1 MNSKEIRFANEFCF
15 TAILEEAKTL
25 IKLGLVDYQVLQ
37 EDFFMKS
44 SMGKF
49 VRVAIAREER
59 MVFSRLKLSYGRALL
74 RADKITGK
82 YIELTLLEFSENV
95 AYDDENP
102 LMIIVDQAIAAD
114 LRVNN
119 IQFENAADKIKQEVL
134 VEENGKHAFAYTI
147 GKEDGAL
154 EIIGDRYT
162 FTIRKTPQ
170 NYLHIVQMRKRT
182 NKNRIDFPIVL
193 LSGTIDIVDELAN
206 RAILTERTDKQYAK
220 LIISDVEFI
229 NLWEI
234 YNDLELESIK
244 QQAAE
249 MGYLKYKSFRYANG
263 VLVFSLEGGYA
274 RREFCVDN
282 MYYVAIADINS
293 ENPFEYNFRAA
304 TVIGTEIDYSCVNTP
319 EFKIKEEMDTARLIP
334 SKGYLFASISGSVIQ
349 NKRRK
354 KARDRILSNKCNLT
368 GLKNIIQGGAQ
379 VGVIGRKNQPVS
391 SSLERE
397 ILGNAELHFTEKQKR
412 AIDVAINTP
421 DIAIIQGPPGTGK
434 TTVIRAIVKRIDE
447 LWDSKAKILI
457 TSTQHDAVDNAAQGI
472 IYGGV
477 PVNRV
482 AVRKRN
488 DNDNFPIYDWIDN
501 MISSCED
508 WLYKRDGNF
517 RSTVRILCE
526 KLLCV
531 EESKDFDQIYALLE
545 KCYRLSQE
553 LNLSHQLDCL
563 FVRVMAELK
572 AKHDTNCQEENPLP
586 SLIEEQRLSKEAYL
600 DDGPSQLKQLE
611 QYLKYESEIEF
622 DIPDYWKK
630 LRRITSDCS
639 ELDDYLEKLKID
651 CDKLESI
658 CPEKMSVNDDLL
670 LRDIKELIKSTRE
683 EIVSLDNDSETIL
696 NNLIWEF
703 KQELTNSNNVERL
716 IRVYSKINAATCQQ
730 SANKRLSVSMNGFDE
745 EYDFVIVDEAA
756 RSNPLDLL
764 IPMSMGRKI
773 ILVGDHKQ
781 LPHMVERDVVQAV
794 AKRAEHRNVESILE
808 ESLFM
813 RLNAAVS
820 ETDKKL
826 GIARTAMLSEQY
838 RMHPDICDLVNLFYD
853 GKLETLCKRET
864 KEHNLDL
871 YDNRAIA
878 WIDLP
883 LSDEYPAE
891 VKQQSVSRQC
901 EVDRIKIELSQILS
915 RTAEYKIGIIT
926 FYSAQA
932 NLLNDMVRDNFPSDI
947 DRIRVGTVDAFQ
959 GKEFDVV
966 LLSIVRSNKEEEL
979 RKRVG
984 FLDND
989 NRLCVAFSRA
999 KRLLIAV
1006 GDSNTVAFDGEKE
1019 YVRALY
1025 EMYKKCQELRER
1037 DDGKDI

>member
-1 MNSKEIRFANEFCF
+1 MNSKKIKFANEFCF
-15 TAILEEAKTL
+15 TAILEEAENL
-25 IKLGLVDYQVLQ
+25 IKTGLLDYQVLQ
-37 EDFFMKS
+37 DDFFVKS
-44 SMGKF
+44 EIGDF
-49 VRVAIAREER
+49 VRVSIAREER
-59 MVFSRLKLSYGRALL
+59 TVFSQLSLSYGRALL
-74 RADKITGK
+74 RADKITGE

-95 AYDDENP
+95 LYDDENP
-102 LMIIVDQAIAAD
+102 LRIIVDQAIAAD
-114 LRVNN
+114 LRANN
-119 IQFENAADKIKQEVL
+119 IEFEKAVDEIKKQVL
-134 VEENGKHAFAYTI
+134 VEENGKYAFAYTI
-147 GKEDGAL
+147 GKEDGTL

-162 FTIRKTPQ
+162 FTICETPQ
-170 NYLHIVQMRKRT
+170 HYLHIVQIRKRT

-193 LSGTIDIVDELAN
+193 LSGAIEIVNELTD
-206 RAILTERTDKQYAK
+206 RAILTARADEQYAK
-220 LIISDVEFI
+220 LISSDAEFI
-229 NLWEI
+229 NLWNI

-244 QQAAE
+244 QQASE

-263 VLVFSLEGGYA
+263 MIIFSLEGGYT
-274 RREFCVDN
+274 RREFCADN
-282 MYYVAIADINS
+282 MYYVVISNIDIA
-293 ENPFEYNFRAA
+293 NPIEYNFRAA

-319 EFKIKEEMDTARLIP
+319 EFKIKEEMDTTRSIP
-334 SKGYLFASISGSVIQ
+334 SKGYLLPSISGSAIQ
-349 NKRRK
+349 SKRRK
-354 KARDRILSNKCNLT
+354 QAENSILSNKCKLP

-397 ILGNAELHFTEKQKR
+397 IFEDANMHFTEKQKR
-412 AIDVAINTP
+412 ALDAAINTP

-434 TTVIRAIVKRIDE
+434 TTVIKAIVKRIDE

-457 TSTQHDAVDNAAQGI
+457 TSTQHDAVDNAVEEI
-472 IYGGV
+472 NYGGV

-482 AVRKRN
+482 AVRKGRDD
-488 DNDNFPIYDWIDN
+488 DNLLIYDWIDN
-501 MISSCED
+501 MISSCEG
-508 WLYKRDGNF
+508 WLDERDGNA
-517 RSTVRILCE
+517 RGTVRSLFE
-526 KLLCV
+526 KLLCI
-531 EESKDFDQIYALLE
+531 EESKDFNQIHGLLE
-545 KCYRLSQE
+545 ECYRLSQE
-553 LNLSHQLDCL
+553 LNLSPQLNGL
-563 FVRVMAELK
+563 FVRVMAELSSK
-572 AKHDTNCQEENPLP
+572 NNTNSQEDNPLP
-586 SLIEEQRLSKEAYL
+586 SLIKEQRLSKEAYL

-611 QYLKYESEIEF
+611 QYLKFESEIEF
-622 DIPDYWKK
+622 EVPDYWKK
-630 LRRITSDCS
+630 LRRITSDCP
-639 ELDDYLEKLKID
+639 ELDDYLKKLKKD

-658 CPEKMSVNDDLL
+658 CPEMRCTNDDLL
-670 LRDIKELIKSTRE
+670 IRDIKELIRCTRA
-683 EIVSLDNDSETIL
+683 EIVSLGNDSGTVL
-696 NNLIWEF
+696 TNLIWEF
-703 KQELTNSNNVERL
+703 KQELTNTNNVERL
-716 IRVYSKINAATCQQ
+716 IKAYSKINAATCQQ
-730 SANKRLSVSMNGFDE
+730 SANPHLSASMNGFDE

-764 IPMSMGRKI
+764 IPMSMGRRI

-794 AKRAEHRNVESILE
+794 AKRSEHKNVESVLE

-853 GKLETLCKRET
+853 GKLETLCKRED
-864 KEHNLDL
+864 KEHNLGL
-871 YDNRAIA
+871 YDNKAIA

-891 VKQQSVSRQC
+891 IKKQSVSRPC
-901 EVDRIKIELSQILS
+901 EVDRIKEELSKILS
-915 RTAEYKIGIIT
+915 RNAEYKIGIIT

-932 NLLNDMVRDNFPSDI
+932 KLLNDMVRDNFPSDI

-966 LLSIVRSNKEEEL
+966 LLSVVRSNQEEEI

-1019 YVRALY
+1019 YVKALY
-1025 EMYKKCQELRER
+1025 EMYKKCQ
-1037 DDGKDI
+1037 

>member
-1 MNSKEIRFANEFCF
+1 MNSKKIKFANEFCF
-15 TAILEEAKTL
+15 TAILEEAENL
-25 IKLGLVDYQVLQ
+25 IKIGLLDYQILQ
-37 EDFFMKS
+37 DDFFIKS
-44 SMGKF
+44 ETGDF
-49 VRVAIAREER
+49 VRVLIAREER
-59 MVFSRLKLSYGRALL
+59 TVFSRLNLSYGRALL
-74 RADKITGK
+74 RADKIAGE

-95 AYDDENP
+95 LCDDENP
-102 LMIIVDQAIAAD
+102 LRIIVDQAIAAD
-114 LRVNN
+114 LRANN
-119 IQFENAADKIKQEVL
+119 IEFEKAVDEIKKQVL
-134 VEENGKHAFAYTI
+134 VEENGKYAFAYTI
-147 GKEDGAL
+147 GKEDGTL

-162 FTIRKTPQ
+162 FTICETPQ
-170 NYLHIVQMRKRT
+170 HYLHIVQIRKRT

-193 LSGTIDIVDELAN
+193 LSGAIEIVNELTD
-206 RAILTERTDKQYAK
+206 RAILTARADEQYAK
-220 LIISDVEFI
+220 LISSDAEFI
-229 NLWEI
+229 NLWNI

-244 QQAAE
+244 QQASE

-263 VLVFSLEGGYA
+263 MIIFSLEGGYT
-274 RREFCVDN
+274 RREFCADN
-282 MYYVAIADINS
+282 MYYVAISNIDIA
-293 ENPFEYNFRAA
+293 NPIEYNFRAA

-319 EFKIKEEMDTARLIP
+319 EFKIKEEMDTTRSIP
-334 SKGYLFASISGSVIQ
+334 SKGYLLPSISGSAIQ
-349 NKRRK
+349 SKRRK
-354 KARDRILSNKCNLT
+354 QAENSILSNKCKLP

-397 ILGNAELHFTEKQKR
+397 IFEDANMHFTEKQKR
-412 AIDVAINTP
+412 ALDAAINTP

-434 TTVIRAIVKRIDE
+434 TTVIKAIVKRIDE

-457 TSTQHDAVDNAAQGI
+457 TSTQHDAVDNAVEEI
-472 IYGGV
+472 NYGGV

-482 AVRKRN
+482 AVRKGK
-488 DNDNFPIYDWIDN
+488 DDDSLLIYDWIDN
-501 MISSCED
+501 MISSCEG
-508 WLYKRDGNF
+508 WLDERDGNA
-517 RSTVRILCE
+517 RGTVRSLFE
-526 KLLCV
+526 KLLCI
-531 EESKDFDQIYALLE
+531 EESKDFNQIYGLLE
-545 KCYRLSQE
+545 ECYRLSQE
-553 LNLSHQLDCL
+553 LNLSPQLNGL
-563 FVRVMAELK
+563 FVRVMTELNSK
-572 AKHDTNCQEENPLP
+572 NNTDSQEDNPLP
-586 SLIEEQRLSKEAYL
+586 SLIKEQRLSKEAYL

-611 QYLKYESEIEF
+611 QYLKFESEIEF
-622 DIPDYWKK
+622 EVPDYWKK
-630 LRRITSDCS
+630 LRRITSDCP
-639 ELDDYLEKLKID
+639 ELDDYLKKLKKD

-658 CPEKMSVNDDLL
+658 CPGMMSTSDDLL
-670 LRDIKELIKSTRE
+670 IRDIKELIKCTRA
-683 EIVSLDNDSETIL
+683 EIVSLGNDSGTVL
-696 NNLIWEF
+696 TNLIWEF
-703 KQELTNSNNVERL
+703 KQELTNTNNVERL
-716 IRVYSKINAATCQQ
+716 IRAYSKINAATCQQ
-730 SANKRLSVSMNGFDE
+730 SANPHLSASMNGFDE

-764 IPMSMGRKI
+764 IPMSMGRRI

-794 AKRAEHRNVESILE
+794 AKRSEHKDVESVLE

-853 GKLETLCKRET
+853 GKLETLCKRED
-864 KEHNLDL
+864 KEHNLGL
-871 YDNRAIA
+871 YDNKAIA

-891 VKQQSVSRQC
+891 IKKQSVSRQC
-901 EVDRIKIELSQILS
+901 EVDRIKEELSKILS
-915 RTAEYKIGIIT
+915 RNDEYKIGIIT

-932 NLLNDMVRDNFPSDI
+932 KLLNDMVRDNFPSDI

-966 LLSIVRSNKEEEL
+966 LLSVVRSNQEEEI

-1019 YVRALY
+1019 YVKALY
-1025 EMYKKCQELRER
+1025 EMYKKCQ
-1037 DDGKDI
+1037 

>member
-1 MNSKEIRFANEFCF
+1 MNSKKIKFANEFCF
-15 TAILEEAKTL
+15 TAILEEAENL
-25 IKLGLVDYQVLQ
+25 IKTGLLDYQVLQ
-37 EDFFMKS
+37 DDFFVKS
-44 SMGKF
+44 EIGDF
-49 VRVAIAREER
+49 VRVSIAREER
-59 MVFSRLKLSYGRALL
+59 TVFSQLSLSYGRALL
-74 RADKITGK
+74 RADKITGE

-95 AYDDENP
+95 LYDDENP
-102 LMIIVDQAIAAD
+102 LRIIVDQAIAAD
-114 LRVNN
+114 LRANN
-119 IQFENAADKIKQEVL
+119 IEFEKAVDEIKKQVL
-134 VEENGKHAFAYTI
+134 VEENGKYAFAYTI
-147 GKEDGAL
+147 GKEDGTL

-162 FTIRKTPQ
+162 FTICETPQ
-170 NYLHIVQMRKRT
+170 HYLHIVQIRKRT

-193 LSGTIDIVDELAN
+193 LSGAIEIVNELTD
-206 RAILTERTDKQYAK
+206 RAILTARADEQYAK
-220 LIISDVEFI
+220 LISSDAEFI
-229 NLWEI
+229 NLWNI

-244 QQAAE
+244 QQASE

-263 VLVFSLEGGYA
+263 MIIFSLEGGYT
-274 RREFCVDN
+274 RREFCADN
-282 MYYVAIADINS
+282 MYYVAISNIDIA
-293 ENPFEYNFRAA
+293 NPIEYNFRAA

-319 EFKIKEEMDTARLIP
+319 EFKIKEEMDTTRSIP
-334 SKGYLFASISGSVIQ
+334 SKGYLLPSISGSAIQ
-349 NKRRK
+349 SKRRK
-354 KARDRILSNKCNLT
+354 QAENSILSNKCKLP

-397 ILGNAELHFTEKQKR
+397 IFEDANMHFTEKQKR
-412 AIDVAINTP
+412 ALDAAINTP

-434 TTVIRAIVKRIDE
+434 TTVIKAIVKRIDE

-457 TSTQHDAVDNAAQGI
+457 TSTQHDAVDNAVEEI
-472 IYGGV
+472 NYGGV

-482 AVRKRN
+482 AVRKGRDD
-488 DNDNFPIYDWIDN
+488 DNLLIYDWIDN
-501 MISSCED
+501 MISSCEG
-508 WLYKRDGNF
+508 WLDERDGNA
-517 RSTVRILCE
+517 RGTVRSLFE
-526 KLLCV
+526 KLLCI
-531 EESKDFDQIYALLE
+531 EESKDFNQIHGLLE
-545 KCYRLSQE
+545 ECYRLSQE
-553 LNLSHQLDCL
+553 LNLSPQLNGL
-563 FVRVMAELK
+563 FVRVMAELSSK
-572 AKHDTNCQEENPLP
+572 NNTNSQEDNPLP
-586 SLIEEQRLSKEAYL
+586 SLIKEQRLSKEAYL

-611 QYLKYESEIEF
+611 QYLKFESEIEF
-622 DIPDYWKK
+622 EVPDYWKK
-630 LRRITSDCS
+630 LRRITSDCP
-639 ELDDYLEKLKID
+639 ELDDYLKKLKKD

-658 CPEKMSVNDDLL
+658 CPEMRCTNDDLL
-670 LRDIKELIKSTRE
+670 IRDIKELIRCTRA
-683 EIVSLDNDSETIL
+683 EIVSLGNDSGTVL
-696 NNLIWEF
+696 TNLIWEF
-703 KQELTNSNNVERL
+703 KQELTNTNNVERL
-716 IRVYSKINAATCQQ
+716 IKAYSKINAATCQQ
-730 SANKRLSVSMNGFDE
+730 SANPHLSASMNGFDE

-764 IPMSMGRKI
+764 IPMSMGRRI

-794 AKRAEHRNVESILE
+794 AKRSEHKNVESVLE

-853 GKLETLCKRET
+853 GKLETLCKRED
-864 KEHNLDL
+864 KEHNLGL
-871 YDNRAIA
+871 YDNKAIA

-891 VKQQSVSRQC
+891 IKKQSVSRPC
-901 EVDRIKIELSQILS
+901 EVDRIKEELSKILS
-915 RTAEYKIGIIT
+915 RNAEYKIGIIT

-932 NLLNDMVRDNFPSDI
+932 KLLNDMVRDNFPSDI

-966 LLSIVRSNKEEEL
+966 LLSVVRSNQEEEI

-1019 YVRALY
+1019 YVKALY
-1025 EMYKKCQELRER
+1025 EMYKKCQ
-1037 DDGKDI
+1037 